1 VFRKLMSSIGI
12 GGAKVDTRLGAES
25 FSPGEMV
32 SGEIYISGG
41 DDEQEFNRI
50 YIAVVTSYKH
60 DESTHEYTLVS
71 NDVSGSL
78 RVGAKENRTIPFT
91 FDLPYDIPLTLG
103 RTHLYAK
110 TGLDISGALDPSDSD
125 EIRVNPNALQQAV
138 LEAAQS
144 LGFILY
150 QVENEHDP
158 RKGHPRPF
166 VQQLEFRPTGGPYA
180 GHVEELELVFKM
192 GPDALDVLVELDRR
206 ARPLGGFL
214 ESAME
219 LNERFDRLRVTPDD
233 ARRGAVEGMLAQL
246 IEAHSR

>member
-1 VFRKLMSSIGI
+1 MSSIGI
-12 GGAKVDTRLGAES
+12 GGVKVDTRLGAES

-103 RTHLYAK
+103 HTYLYAT

-158 RKGHPRPF
+158 RARA
-166 VQQLEFRPTGGPYA
+166 T
-180 GHVEELELVFKM
+180 
-192 GPDALDVLVELDRR
+192 R
-206 ARPLGGFL
+206 ARSSNSWSSGQP
-214 ESAME
+214 A
-219 LNERFDRLRVTPDD
+219 DRTPGMSRSWNWSLRWVPTPSTFSSNST
-233 ARRGAVEGMLAQL
+233 AGLAL
-246 IEAHSR
+246 